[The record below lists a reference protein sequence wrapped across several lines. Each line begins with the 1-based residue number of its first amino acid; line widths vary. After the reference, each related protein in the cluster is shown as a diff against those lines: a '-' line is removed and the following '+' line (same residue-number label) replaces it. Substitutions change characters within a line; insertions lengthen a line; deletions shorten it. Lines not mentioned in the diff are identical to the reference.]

1 MRNIIKNLGSIM
13 LLTCLSLILL
23 TGCSRKSQLK
33 LAIEMTNKQCP
44 MSIGTTGEISSIT
57 FDAMKSAVMVMFK
70 NPKGEIKS
78 MLEMVVD
85 TKSGIRLIYK
95 GKSTGKEVEC
105 RLDTEELKRIL
116 NQKGTEKE
124 SERQKL
130 EELVNV
136 TNVSC
141 PMTIDEATI
150 LNKLTIEADKVVY
163 NYTIDEEKVAMAAL
177 KSNEE
182 QMKQNIKGALNVSE
196 PSLKMFL
203 EACVKDN
210 KGIAYRYV
218 GDTSGEN
225 IEYLFTVAELKE
237 LLSK

>member
-1 MRNIIKNLGSIM
+1 
-13 LLTCLSLILL
+13 
-23 TGCSRKSQLK
+23 
-33 LAIEMTNKQCP
+33 
-44 MSIGTTGEISSIT
+44 
-57 FDAMKSAVMVMFK
+57 
-70 NPKGEIKS
+70 
-78 MLEMVVD
+78 
-85 TKSGIRLIYK
+85 
-95 GKSTGKEVEC
+95 
-105 RLDTEELKRIL
+105 
-116 NQKGTEKE
+116 
-124 SERQKL
+124 
-130 EELVNV
+130 
-136 TNVSC
+136 
-141 PMTIDEATI
+141 MTIDEATI

-237 LLSK
+237 LLPK

>member
-13 LLTCLSLILL
+13 LLICLSLILL

-33 LAIEMTNKQCP
+33 LAIEMANKQCP

-57 FDAMKSAVMVMFK
+57 FDGTDVIYSLLMNEDYLDLDALGKNTDAMKSAVMVMFK

-130 EELVNV
+130 EELVPDHCTVERMQATTTIIRIYWLLKIYAAGSTIGRNV
-136 TNVSC
+136 RGQVHVSVQV
-141 PMTIDEATI
+141 E
-150 LNKLTIEADKVVY
+150 
-163 NYTIDEEKVAMAAL
+163 
-177 KSNEE
+177 
-182 QMKQNIKGALNVSE
+182 
-196 PSLKMFL
+196 
-203 EACVKDN
+203 
-210 KGIAYRYV
+210 
-218 GDTSGEN
+218 
-225 IEYLFTVAELKE
+225 
-237 LLSK
+237 

>member
-1 MRNIIKNLGSIM
+1 M
-13 LLTCLSLILL
+13 L
-23 TGCSRKSQLK
+23 K
-33 LAIEMTNKQCP
+33 
-44 MSIGTTGEISSIT
+44 
-57 FDAMKSAVMVMFK
+57 
-70 NPKGEIKS
+70 
-78 MLEMVVD
+78 MVVD

-203 EACVKDN
+203 EACVMDN